1 MHNWLIVNHN
11 PLLKNPCNPI
21 PSATIAIP
29 SLILKNIPSAKSF
42 YPRQRRLY
50 IRPNFRFFDFRKTT
64 YYMKNFKTSLI
75 RSFLLVGIALLALQ
89 AHAQETYKIQPTS
102 TFSIV
107 GSSNIRD
114 WEAKASP
121 TKGTMTFSDAFLKK
135 DIPKSGTTIDATSFQ
150 IPVAAI
156 DGGRGDIMNGKIR
169 TALQAE
175 THPNVSYELTSATVT
190 GVSDKAQGTFDLEST
205 GKLTIGGVTR
215 EITMNLKGQRKAD
228 GSYLFFGSKPMKM
241 SQFEI
246 EAPSALFGQLQTEDD
261 IAIRFSLEVKK

>member
-1 MHNWLIVNHN
+1 
-11 PLLKNPCNPI
+11 
-21 PSATIAIP
+21 
-29 SLILKNIPSAKSF
+29 
-42 YPRQRRLY
+42 
-50 IRPNFRFFDFRKTT
+50 
-64 YYMKNFKTSLI
+64 MKNVKISTIRCGLLI
-75 RSFLLVGIALLALQ
+75 GISLLAIQ
-89 AHAQETYKIQPTS
+89 GIAQETFKVQPSS

-114 WEAKASP
+114 WEANAGEL
-121 TKGTMTFSDAFLKK
+121 TGTVTLSEAFLKK
-135 DIPKSGTTIDATSFQ
+135 DLPKAGTPIDGVSLQ

-156 DGGRGDIMNGKIR
+156 DGGRGETMNGKIR
-169 TALQAE
+169 SALKAE
-175 THPNVSYELTSATVT
+175 SHPKVTYQLTSATV
-190 GVSDKAQGTFDLEST
+190 GSVSDKAQGIFDVSAT

-215 EITMNLKGQRKAD
+215 DITMSLKGQKKAD